1 MLMMWKTS
9 KSDVVKALNTN
20 CRLDRPL
27 DDATA
32 LGIRYLYFLQI

>member
-20 CRLDRPL
+20 GRCDRAL

-32 LGIRYLYFLQI
+32 LGIRYLHFLQI